1 MFIFLFVAIVAGT
14 VAERLQMR
22 AYLFYSI
29 FVVGFVYPVV
39 AHAFW
44 SPHGFLSIFASDRL
58 WDCGVIDFA
67 GSGPVH
73 MVGGVTALV
82 AAIILGPR
90 IGRFH
95 DKDGNLLSEPN
106 EFPPHSV
113 ALQVRFRLV
122 SLQHTHFF
130 YVTQHSK
137 RRANTYTFSSL
148 FFLPYFPLYSSLEL
162 SACGLDGMGS
172 TPVRRPWLVVPV
184 KEKSRHWRRSIPHW
198 RPVRVPCPPCSLVPF
213 GSTSYET
220 LYVISF
226 LLFSCKCFDKQ
237 NLCLTYF
244 LVI

>member
-22 AYLFYSI
+22 AYLFYSV

-122 SLQHTHFF
+122 SLQHTYFFMLLNIPKDVLTHTHFRRSSF
-130 YVTQHSK
+130 YHISPCTVPW
-137 RRANTYTFSSL
+137 N
-148 FFLPYFPLYSSLEL
+148 FL
-162 SACGLDGMGS
+162 
-172 TPVRRPWLVVPV
+172 LVVWMVWVQP
-184 KEKSRHWRRSIPHW
+184 R
-198 RPVRVPCPPCSLVPF
+198 F
-213 GSTSYET
+213 G
-220 LYVISF
+220 VHG
-226 LLFSCKCFDKQ
+226 
-237 NLCLTYF
+237 
-244 LVI
+244 